1 MYSIEIR
8 VILQVILEGV
18 YKSIVKEKVLQIL
31 VSQEGENSFDSCI
44 SILNAYFNSLL
55 AEPEEMFEFFH

>member
-8 VILQVILEGV
+8 VILLVILEGV

-31 VSQEGENSFDSCI
+31 VS
-44 SILNAYFNSLL
+44 
-55 AEPEEMFEFFH
+55 